1 MNEGK
6 LPPEVPVEK
15 LKTDHLS
22 RPRNTLLAEILY
34 FAGLIEA
41 WGRGTLKIVEQ
52 CIAHELPEPDF
63 TEEHGVMNVCFYK
76 DKWTEE
82 NLRKLDL
89 SERQIKA
96 VEYVKENGSITNRE
110 YRKLAE
116 LSDEGV
122 RIDLG
127 KLVEKKVLKKK
138 GKGRAVHYIL
148 EDSGE

>member
-1 MNEGK
+1 MTIVLFGFVAGLLTMTIVNLYKHVLIIMNEGK

-22 RPRNTLLAEILY
+22 RPRNTVLAEIFY

-63 TEEHGVMNVCFYK
+63 TEEHGVMNVFFYK

-89 SERQIKA
+89 SGRQIKGNNESGGQLVA
-96 VEYVKENGSITNRE
+96 ENIENLQNCRMRVQE
-110 YRKLAE
+110 
-116 LSDEGV
+116 
-122 RIDLG
+122 
-127 KLVEKKVLKKK
+127 
-138 GKGRAVHYIL
+138 
-148 EDSGE
+148 